1 MTTKEM
7 FAEFGRGI
15 TLLGNKQVAIAF
27 VVRIINQ
34 LSLFGLVAF
43 YRVYILMNSAL
54 QHLNGYA
61 YGD

>member
-15 TLLGNKQVAIAF
+15 TLLGNKQVTIAF

-43 YRVYILMNSAL
+43 YRVYILMNLDL